1 MANAIGKAQ
10 KMRIKEIG
18 GSLAEYR
25 AQCIAINHNGY
36 DIDHSFQYILY
47 YLMKAYRIIA
57 YQNNLRVDH
66 VVEAENDKAA
76 LNKFSE
82 LVDQGKCEITEDGFT
97 GNSRIHITYE
107 ELNESEKNRA
117 VEKTSTP

>member
-1 MANAIGKAQ
+1 
-10 KMRIKEIG
+10 
-18 GSLAEYR
+18 
-25 AQCIAINHNGY
+25 
-36 DIDHSFQYILY
+36 
-47 YLMKAYRIIA
+47 MKAYRIIA

-66 VVEAENDKAA
+66 VVEAESDLAA

-97 GNSRIHITYE
+97 GNSRVHITYE

-117 VEKTSTP
+117 VEKTSTPRT

>member
-1 MANAIGKAQ
+1 
-10 KMRIKEIG
+10 
-18 GSLAEYR
+18 
-25 AQCIAINHNGY
+25 
-36 DIDHSFQYILY
+36 
-47 YLMKAYRIIA
+47 MKAYRIIA
-57 YQNNLRVDH
+57 YQNNMRVDH

-107 ELNESEKNRA
+107 ELNESEKNRV

>member
-1 MANAIGKAQ
+1 
-10 KMRIKEIG
+10 
-18 GSLAEYR
+18 
-25 AQCIAINHNGY
+25 
-36 DIDHSFQYILY
+36 
-47 YLMKAYRIIA
+47 MKAYRIIA

-66 VVEAENDKAA
+66 VVEAESDKAA

-97 GNSRIHITYE
+97 GNSRVHITYE

-117 VEKTSTP
+117 VEKTSTPRT

>member
-1 MANAIGKAQ
+1 
-10 KMRIKEIG
+10 
-18 GSLAEYR
+18 
-25 AQCIAINHNGY
+25 
-36 DIDHSFQYILY
+36 
-47 YLMKAYRIIA
+47 MKAYRIIA

-66 VVEAENDKAA
+66 VVEAESDKAA

-97 GNSRIHITYE
+97 GNSRVHITYE
-107 ELNESEKNRA
+107 ELNESEKNRV

>member
-1 MANAIGKAQ
+1 
-10 KMRIKEIG
+10 
-18 GSLAEYR
+18 
-25 AQCIAINHNGY
+25 
-36 DIDHSFQYILY
+36 
-47 YLMKAYRIIA
+47 MKAYRIIA

-66 VVEAENDKAA
+66 VVEAESDLAA

-97 GNSRIHITYE
+97 GNSRVHITYE

>member
-1 MANAIGKAQ
+1 
-10 KMRIKEIG
+10 
-18 GSLAEYR
+18 
-25 AQCIAINHNGY
+25 
-36 DIDHSFQYILY
+36 
-47 YLMKAYRIIA
+47 MKAYRIVA

-66 VVEAENDKAA
+66 VVEAESDLAA

-97 GNSRIHITYE
+97 GNSKVHITYE